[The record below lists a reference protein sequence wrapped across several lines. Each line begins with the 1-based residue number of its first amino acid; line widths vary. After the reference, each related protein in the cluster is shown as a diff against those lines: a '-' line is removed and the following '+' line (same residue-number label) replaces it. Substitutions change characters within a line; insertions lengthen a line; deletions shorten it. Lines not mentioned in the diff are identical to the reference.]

1 MTTIKDVAK
10 YANVSV
16 ATVSRVL
23 NQKGYV
29 SKEAEKNV
37 TAAIDALNYKP
48 NAIART
54 LYHKTSGM
62 IGLLIPDIANPFFP
76 ELARSIEDVALKK
89 GYTVVLCNTDNE
101 LGKEQ
106 QYVRA
111 LQQKYVDGLILAT
124 GSGSYEHYQSL
135 DLPVV
140 ALDRFINED
149 IPTVVSAN
157 KNGARAATTHLID
170 QGCTFIAHLRGPKG
184 SPRLM
189 SAMKDLKKWLK
200 KVESPILLLR
210 QDSHIEKAEDE
221 VQRLLKQHPSVDGI
235 FAGSD
240 VTAAGAMKAAH
251 TLKLAIPSQIQI
263 VGFDGI
269 LFGDMLVP
277 SLTTVQQPIFE
288 LGERSVEL
296 LVQLIEKKPL
306 LSYRHELPTTMKL
319 RGTTKGSS
327 IDDKT

>member
-1 MTTIKDVAK
+1 M
-10 YANVSV
+10 
-16 ATVSRVL
+16 
-23 NQKGYV
+23 
-29 SKEAEKNV
+29 
-37 TAAIDALNYKP
+37 
-48 NAIART
+48 
-54 LYHKTSGM
+54 
-62 IGLLIPDIANPFFP
+62 
-76 ELARSIEDVALKK
+76 
-89 GYTVVLCNTDNE
+89 
-101 LGKEQ
+101 
-106 QYVRA
+106 
-111 LQQKYVDGLILAT
+111 
-124 GSGSYEHYQSL
+124 
-135 DLPVV
+135 
-140 ALDRFINED
+140 
-149 IPTVVSAN
+149 
-157 KNGARAATTHLID
+157 
-170 QGCTFIAHLRGPKG
+170 
-184 SPRLM
+184 
-189 SAMKDLKKWLK
+189 
-200 KVESPILLLR
+200 
-210 QDSHIEKAEDE
+210 
-221 VQRLLKQHPSVDGI
+221 LKQHPSVDGI

>member
-89 GYTVVLCNTDNE
+89 GYTVVLCNTDSE

-124 GSGSYEHYQSL
+124 GSGSYEHYHSL

-140 ALDRFINED
+140 ALDRFISKD
-149 IPTVVSAN
+149 IPTVVSDN
-157 KNGARAATTHLID
+157 KNGARTATMHLIE
-170 QGCTFIAHLRGPKG
+170 QGCRFIAHLRGPKG
-184 SPRLM
+184 LAPADDRYEGF
-189 SAMKDLKKWLK
+189 KEV
-200 KVESPILLLR
+200 VEESGIAHIIVETGF
-210 QDSHIEKAEDE
+210 HIEKAEDE

-251 TLKLAIPSQIQI
+251 TLKLDIPSRIQI

-277 SLTTVQQPIFE
+277 SLTTVQQPIVE
-288 LGERSVEL
+288 MGERSVEL
-296 LVQLIEKKPL
+296 LVQLIEKNHCCPI
-306 LSYRHELPTTMKL
+306 
-319 RGTTKGSS
+319 GTSFRQQ
-327 IDDKT
+327 

>member
-29 SKEAEKNV
+29 SKEAEKAV
-37 TAAIDALNYKP
+37 TSAIEALNYKP

-62 IGLLIPDIANPFFP
+62 IGLLVPDIANPFFP
-76 ELARSIEDVALKK
+76 ELARSIEDIALKK
-89 GYTVVLCNTDNE
+89 GYTVVLCNTDSE
-101 LGKEQ
+101 LVKEQ

-124 GSGSYEHYQSL
+124 GTGSYEHYQTL
-135 DLPVV
+135 DMPVV
-140 ALDRFINED
+140 ALDRFISKD
-149 IPTVVSAN
+149 IPTVVSEN
-157 KNGARAATTHLID
+157 KNGAKAATMHLIEK
-170 QGCTFIAHLRGPKG
+170 GCTFIAHLRGPKG
-184 SPRLM
+184 LAPADDRYEGF
-189 SAMKDLKKWLK
+189 KEV
-200 KVESPILLLR
+200 VEAKGIAHIIVETGF
-210 QDSHIEKAEDE
+210 HIEKAEE
-221 VQRLLKQHPSVDGI
+221 VVQRLLKQHPTVDGI
-235 FAGSD
+235 FASSD

-251 TLKLAIPSQIQI
+251 TLKREIPSEIQI

-277 SLTTVQQPIFE
+277 SLTTVQQPIYE
-288 LGERSVEL
+288 MGVRSVEL
-296 LVQLIEKKPL
+296 LVQLIEKKTL
-306 LSYRHELPTTMKL
+306 LSYWHELPTTLKL
-319 RGTTKGSS
+319 RGTTKGGSLS
-327 IDDKT
+327 VKT